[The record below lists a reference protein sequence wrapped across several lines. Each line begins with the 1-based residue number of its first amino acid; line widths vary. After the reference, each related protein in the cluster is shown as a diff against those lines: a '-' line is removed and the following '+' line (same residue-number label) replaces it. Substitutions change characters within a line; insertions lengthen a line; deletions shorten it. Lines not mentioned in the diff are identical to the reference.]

1 MSENSLVLKLKY
13 NLTDYWKPLT
23 EETTGVL
30 YFNGR
35 NKIEERPCRISHVF
49 QGTFPSVSFV
59 AKSGAWTHFYIFP
72 TETSKEEQIK
82 ISEEILKML
91 NAEDD

>member
-13 NLTDYWKPLT
+13 NLTDYWNFRT
-23 EETTGVL
+23 EQIPGVL

-35 NKIEERPCRISHVF
+35 NKIEERPCRISHTF
-49 QGTFPSVSFV
+49 QGRFPSVSFV
-59 AKSGAWTHFYIFP
+59 AKSGGWTHFYIFP
-72 TETSKEEQIK
+72 TETSKEEQIR
-82 ISEEILKML
+82 ISEEILKLL